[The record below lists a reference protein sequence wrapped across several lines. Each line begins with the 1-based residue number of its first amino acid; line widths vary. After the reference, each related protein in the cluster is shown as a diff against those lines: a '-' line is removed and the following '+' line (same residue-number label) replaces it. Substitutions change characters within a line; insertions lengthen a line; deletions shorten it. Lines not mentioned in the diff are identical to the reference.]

1 MGRNFLT
8 LLTDDEQL
16 LLKRCE
22 ELFSR
27 AEKGI
32 TSSTHILN
40 PRERYIIE
48 NRLTA
53 YFAESED
60 DPLCFFYGGFPSAVR
75 CSLVFMPSYA
85 RYSMTEGISC
95 KAAFN
100 DELSEVVTPLRI
112 KAGGYVKLMH
122 RDYLGSLIGLGIDR
136 PYIGDILTD
145 DSGAT
150 VFVSPS
156 VADLIKSEL
165 TYIGRDKVKVSD
177 ITLPDDFDF
186 TPEFEKVSGTVA
198 SARLDAVVSELA
210 RTSRENAKL
219 IIKQG
224 LVEHNYFT
232 ADEADTAV
240 ESGDTVS
247 IRKTSGTKGG
257 KFTVDAIDALTAKG
271 RIRLEARRFI

>member
-1 MGRNFLT
+1 MGRIFLT

-32 TSSTHILN
+32 ASSTRFLN

-48 NRLTA
+48 HRLSS
-53 YFAESED
+53 YFADDESE
-60 DPLCFFYGGFPSAVR
+60 PLCFFYGGFPSAVR
-75 CSLVFMPSYA
+75 CALICMPSYA
-85 RYSMTEGISC
+85 RYSLTDGSYVGTVF
-95 KAAFN
+95 K
-100 DELSEVVTPLRI
+100 DELSEITVALRI
-112 KAGGYVKLMH
+112 KAGGYVKLSH
-122 RDYLGSLIGLGIDR
+122 RDYLGSLIALGIDR
-136 PYIGDILTD
+136 PYLGDILTD
-145 DSGAT
+145 SEGAT

-156 VADLIKSEL
+156 VAELIKNEL
-165 TYIGRDKVKVSD
+165 TYIGRDKVKVTD

-186 TPEFEKVSGTVA
+186 VPEFEKTSGTVA

-232 ADEADTAV
+232 ADEADTTV
-240 ESGDTVS
+240 ESTDTIS

-257 KFTVDAIDALTAKG
+257 KFVIDSIDSLTSKG
-271 RIRLEARRFI
+271 RIRLEARRFT